1 MINSIQFVNY
11 ISSILR
17 VIFLGISAAGAHC
30 ANTGG
35 TFGEKLR
42 MPVAA
47 YFDIHEIGHESRL

>member
-1 MINSIQFVNY
+1 ML
-11 ISSILR
+11 SS
-17 VIFLGISAAGAHC
+17 LGISAAGAHC

-47 YFDIHEIGHESRL
+47 YFDIHEIGDGSRL